1 MTVFLLVIALFM
13 FVGLVV
19 VHELGHFFA
28 AKRNGVKVLEFGIGF
43 PPRIWHRKT
52 KGKYIFSI
60 NLLPLGGFVRLK
72 GEHDADT
79 ESGDFGAAST
89 FVKVKIMVAGVF
101 MNLLT
106 AFVLLTIIAWLGMPK
121 LIESQFTIASD
132 TKVIAN
138 KVLVNYVEPNS
149 PASNIGLMVNDQLFS
164 IGKVGSAPVE
174 LSGSNNLPKIT
185 GSLAGEKVNVEYKRS
200 SVTFNKITTLR
211 SKKVVLASEKTNKP
225 IGYLGISD
233 QAFVLQRSTWSA
245 PVVALGLIKQFTIL
259 TLKGLGALVTGIAG
273 GHAKQATEQ
282 VAGPIGIF
290 FILKNGSQL
299 GFQFILMI
307 IAIISLTLAIMN
319 ILPIPALDGGR
330 LFSILLARLFGRRL
344 SARTEDM
351 INGTGFLA
359 LMVLI
364 VLISIVDVKR
374 FF

>member
-174 LSGSNNLPKIT
+174 LL
-185 GSLAGEKVNVEYKRS
+185 SL
-200 SVTFNKITTLR
+200 IH
-211 SKKVVLASEKTNKP
+211 
-225 IGYLGISD
+225 I
-233 QAFVLQRSTWSA
+233 
-245 PVVALGLIKQFTIL
+245 
-259 TLKGLGALVTGIAG
+259 
-273 GHAKQATEQ
+273 
-282 VAGPIGIF
+282 
-290 FILKNGSQL
+290 
-299 GFQFILMI
+299 
-307 IAIISLTLAIMN
+307 
-319 ILPIPALDGGR
+319 
-330 LFSILLARLFGRRL
+330 
-344 SARTEDM
+344 
-351 INGTGFLA
+351 
-359 LMVLI
+359 
-364 VLISIVDVKR
+364 
-374 FF
+374 